1 MITLDNL
8 IQPMR
13 RETGPLLSL
22 YGLSVAPVLR
32 LTKRRIIMLRKT
44 ILFLSFASIAGL
56 IAWGFAPGGSTPA
69 CAAATSAQGQ
79 CTLQLTVNSPTLQGS
94 PAQPTGATVSW
105 TITNKPPCYRIDG
118 SQVTFNFN
126 LNDGTN
132 VQRVVQVAGNAT
144 NAQVNLAGNP
154 LPPNK
159 RVNAITANVI
169 VKAIA
174 DPIQKRA
181 DSGVVAL

>member
-1 MITLDNL
+1 
-8 IQPMR
+8 
-13 RETGPLLSL
+13 
-22 YGLSVAPVLR
+22 
-32 LTKRRIIMLRKT
+32 MLRKS
-44 ILFLSFASIAGL
+44 ILFLSLASITAL
-56 IAWGFAPGGSTPA
+56 IAWGFAPGGATPA
-69 CAAATSAQGQ
+69 CASAASAQGQ
-79 CTLQLTVNSPTLQGS
+79 CQLQFTVNSPTLQGS
-94 PAQPTGATVSW
+94 PGQPTGATVSW
-105 TITNKPPCYRIDG
+105 TITNRPPCYRIDG

-132 VQRVVQVAGNAT
+132 IQRVVNVAGNAT
-144 NAQVNLAGNP
+144 NAQVNLAVNP

>member
-1 MITLDNL
+1 
-8 IQPMR
+8 
-13 RETGPLLSL
+13 
-22 YGLSVAPVLR
+22 
-32 LTKRRIIMLRKT
+32 MLRKSL
-44 ILFLSFASIAGL
+44 LFISVASIAAL
-56 IAWGFAPGGSTPA
+56 IAWGFTPGKSTTV
-69 CAAATSAQGQ
+69 CASAASAQGQ
-79 CTLQLTVNSPTLQGS
+79 CQLQLTVNSPTLQGS
-94 PAQPTGATVSW
+94 PAQPTGATVTW

-132 VQRVVQVAGNAT
+132 VQRVVNVNGNVT

-181 DSGVVAL
+181 DSGVAAL

>member
-1 MITLDNL
+1 
-8 IQPMR
+8 
-13 RETGPLLSL
+13 
-22 YGLSVAPVLR
+22 
-32 LTKRRIIMLRKT
+32 MLRKSL
-44 ILFLSFASIAGL
+44 LFLSFASIAAL
-56 IAWGFAPGGSTPA
+56 IAWGFVKGSAKTASASTASAPN
-69 CAAATSAQGQ
+69 Q
-79 CTLQLTVNSPTLQGS
+79 CDLQFTVNSPTLQGS

-105 TITNKPPCYRIDG
+105 TITNKPSCYRIDG
-118 SQVTFNFN
+118 SQVTFTFN

-132 VQRVVQVAGNAT
+132 VQRVVPVNGNVT
-144 NAQVNLAGNP
+144 NAQINLAGNP

-174 DPIQKRA
+174 DPVQKRA

>member
-1 MITLDNL
+1 
-8 IQPMR
+8 
-13 RETGPLLSL
+13 
-22 YGLSVAPVLR
+22 
-32 LTKRRIIMLRKT
+32 MLRKSL
-44 ILFLSFASIAGL
+44 LFLSFASIAAL
-56 IAWGFAPGGSTPA
+56 IAWGFVKGSAKTASASTASAPN
-69 CAAATSAQGQ
+69 Q
-79 CTLQLTVNSPTLQGS
+79 CDLQLTVNSPTLQGT

-105 TITNKPPCYRIDG
+105 TITNKPTCYRIDG

-126 LNDGTN
+126 LNDGAN
-132 VQRVVQVAGNAT
+132 VQRVVNVAGNVT

-174 DPIQKRA
+174 DPVQKRA

>member
-1 MITLDNL
+1 
-8 IQPMR
+8 
-13 RETGPLLSL
+13 
-22 YGLSVAPVLR
+22 
-32 LTKRRIIMLRKT
+32 MLRKSL
-44 ILFLSFASIAGL
+44 LFLSFASIAAL
-56 IAWGFAPGGSTPA
+56 IAWGFVKGSAKTASASTASAPN
-69 CAAATSAQGQ
+69 Q
-79 CTLQLTVNSPTLQGS
+79 CDLQLTVNSPTLQGT

-105 TITNKPPCYRIDG
+105 TITNKPTCYRIDG

-126 LNDGTN
+126 LNDGAN
-132 VQRVVQVAGNAT
+132 VQRVVNVAGNVT

-154 LPPNK
+154 LPPSK

-174 DPIQKRA
+174 DPVQKRA